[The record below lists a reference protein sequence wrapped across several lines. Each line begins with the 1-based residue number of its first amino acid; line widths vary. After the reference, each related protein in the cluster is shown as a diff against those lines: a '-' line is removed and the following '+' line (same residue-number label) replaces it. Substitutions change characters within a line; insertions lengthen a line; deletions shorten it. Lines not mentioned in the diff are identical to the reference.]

1 MQRDLALISAE
12 ETATEAVSG
21 LQAEARRLS
30 QAEASMQTML
40 DRVGK
45 ESQQVELAAQDL
57 RAAQAQLDGDFL
69 YQVKTGGIVK
79 QLSLVGMVLFSF
91 RSIADTVSTL
101 TDPASSGG
109 LDSALLQGGI
119 ALLCA
124 LVFFV
129 IK

>member
-57 RAAQAQLDGDFL
+57 RAAQAELDGDFL

>member
-1 MQRDLALISAE
+1 VQRDLALISAE